1 MDFLKD
7 LNPQQLNAVTAPLG
21 PVLVLAGAGSG
32 KTRALT
38 YRIAYL
44 IKVGQFTPEQ
54 ILAVTFTNKAA
65 GEMKERVQQLLNS
78 DAAPAMG
85 TFHSI
90 CAKILR
96 KEIYNIKPF
105 TAGFTIFDTDDS
117 TRALKE
123 ITRSM
128 DLEKEYSPSYARALV
143 SSIKNKQIPLDTI
156 EDQRILQIYQSYQ
169 RLLVELNALDFDD
182 LLLFTVVLFREHPK
196 VLAKYQGFWP
206 YVLVD
211 EYQDTNNLQYEM
223 IRLLIGKTRNVFAV
237 GDDAQ
242 SIYGFRGANFENILN
257 FEKDFP
263 DAKVYTLD
271 QNYRSTQNI
280 LAAANAVIKLSSQ
293 QKEKNLWTKNQEGM
307 KLVHYTAIDEV
318 AEAMFVAGEIMKL
331 SGATATSEPTYV
343 PEFETPFF
351 DKMLARSPRAR
362 PILNFSALKNVAVL
376 YRTNAQSR
384 VLEEIMLRFGIP
396 YHLVGAVRFY
406 ERREIKDL
414 LSFLRLVINS
424 KDIIS
429 LTRVINIPPR
439 GLGDKSIEL
448 IKSGNLE
455 SLTPRAR
462 TSWQTFQVKMESI
475 RKSQADIKLV
485 DIIRVIIE
493 KFDLEEYYRDG
504 TKEGDERFENIKEL
518 LTVAAKFNHLPWEEA
533 LTEFLSEIALYSDT
547 DEVGSIN
554 GITLM
559 TLHQA
564 KGLEYDT
571 VFITGLEEGILP
583 HMRSLEPGGDLAEE
597 IRLAYVGITRARKK
611 LYLLNTYTRRI
622 FGASYNLKP
631 SRILK
636 TIPEELIEKKESWE

>member
-7 LNPQQLNAVTAPLG
+7 LNPQQLEAVTAPLG

-38 YRIAYL
+38 YRLAYL

-78 DAAPAMG
+78 TAAPAMG

-156 EDQRILQIYQSYQ
+156 EDQRLLQIYQSYQ
-169 RLLVELNALDFDD
+169 KLLQELNALDFDD

-196 VLAKYQGFWP
+196 VLAKYQGLWP
-206 YVLVD
+206 YILVD

-223 IRLLIGKTRNVFAV
+223 IRLLMGKTRNVFAV

-280 LAAANAVIKLSSQ
+280 LAAANAVIKLSAQ
-293 QKEKNLWTKNQEGM
+293 QKEKNLWTKNQEGV

-331 SGATATSEPTYV
+331 AGGESDEPTYV

-351 DKMLARSPRAR
+351 DKMLSRAPRAR
-362 PILNFSALKNVAVL
+362 PLLNFSALKNVAVL

-406 ERREIKDL
+406 ERREIKDV

-448 IKSGNLE
+448 IKSGSLE
-455 SLTPRAR
+455 GLTPRAR
-462 TSWQTFQVKMESI
+462 TSWQSFQIKMESV

-485 DIIRVIIE
+485 DIIRLIIE

-564 KGLEYDT
+564 KGLEYET